1 MAPGPAQK
9 GSAHVDKKE
18 LPPLIPTEEVNSQ
31 EPSVPHRID
40 LTPEEEDKVSALAE
54 GVLDFLES
62 KFAKDTIF
70 FSRYREDFER
80 RIRDSKHFIS
90 LMREVYSA
98 RRFSPV
104 FFAYEERVPRLT
116 ENGAALQELLLAV
129 PNHGLADKEYRTR
142 QLTAAVASVEP
153 LRKEYLE
160 ARAGLPDA
168 RTRALWERIESYT
181 TIPDESTLRAWLV
194 EAGYS
199 NDDAPMLR
207 EFARFYPNL
216 LQTKKNLNE
225 AVLEVDIL
233 LLRGFYRWLLDFKYV
248 LRAHPFKVTPE
259 LSLSH
264 VKFREQLRDDF
275 QKADPDFSTYL
286 QELVPKNP
294 EYARLQ
300 KGLQHYKRLRD
311 EGEIDK
317 INIRWNLQKGQ
328 KGDRIKLLS
337 RRLVLEG
344 YLAAEHDTT
353 RFNGNVLDAVKLY
366 QRKHQLRVS
375 GRLDSSTRGSINL
388 SMATRVKQ
396 IELGL
401 QRWRESSINI
411 DNPSYYFRVNIPQF
425 ELEVWENDERIRVH
439 RIVVG
444 NRNEETSIERRQRGQ
459 FNFTPLLEKQVTT
472 VVLNPLWFPP
482 PRLQKEL
489 LADMVREPDFF
500 EKNNYGIKMK
510 DDGSE
515 IIFQKA
521 GPDNALG
528 LVKFLFPNE
537 HHVYLHDTP
546 AKALFERPI
555 RSYSHGCMRL
565 DKPLDLARHVLERFN
580 QMDEDDVKE
589 ILEKEKEH
597 YIKLKTPIPI
607 YVEYNSVGADEEG
620 WVHFYIDIY
629 KYDLAYWENRLPV
642 ELAEDLTSAEIKR
655 LTKTGD
661 ATNAA
666 IDSLDEPGADDGVVP
681 GP

>member
-1 MAPGPAQK
+1 
-9 GSAHVDKKE
+9 VD
-18 LPPLIPTEEVNSQ
+18 
-31 EPSVPHRID
+31 
-40 LTPEEEDKVSALAE
+40 
-54 GVLDFLES
+54 
-62 KFAKDTIF
+62 
-70 FSRYREDFER
+70 
-80 RIRDSKHFIS
+80 
-90 LMREVYSA
+90 
-98 RRFSPV
+98 
-104 FFAYEERVPRLT
+104 
-116 ENGAALQELLLAV
+116 
-129 PNHGLADKEYRTR
+129 
-142 QLTAAVASVEP
+142 
-153 LRKEYLE
+153 
-160 ARAGLPDA
+160 
-168 RTRALWERIESYT
+168 
-181 TIPDESTLRAWLV
+181 
-194 EAGYS
+194 AGYS
-199 NDDAPMLR
+199 NDDAPILR

-216 LQTKKNLNE
+216 LQTKKNLNQ
-225 AVLEVDIL
+225 AVQEVDIL

-275 QKADPDFSTYL
+275 QKADPDFASYL
-286 QELVPKNP
+286 RALSPTNP

-317 INIRWNLQKGQ
+317 INIRWNLKKGQ
-328 KGDRIKLLS
+328 KGDRVKLLC
-337 RRLVLEG
+337 RRLILEG
-344 YLAAEHDTT
+344 YLAAEHDTS
-353 RFNGNVLDAVKLY
+353 RFNNNVLEAVKLY

-375 GRLDSSTRGSINL
+375 GRTDASTRGSINV
-388 SMATRVKQ
+388 SMSKRVKQ

-401 QRWRESSINI
+401 LRWRESAINI
-411 DNPSYYFRVNIPQF
+411 DTPSYYFRVNIPQF
-425 ELEVWENDERIRVH
+425 ELEVWDNNERIRVH

-444 NRNEETSIERRQRGQ
+444 NRNEETSIERRQRGH
-459 FNFTPLLEKQVTT
+459 FNHTPLLEKKVTT

-489 LADMVREPDFF
+489 LEDMVREPDFF

-546 AKALFERPI
+546 AKPLFDRPI

-565 DKPLDLARHVLERFN
+565 DQPLDLARHVLKRFN
-580 QMDEDDVKE
+580 AMDEDDIEK
-589 ILEKEKEH
+589 ILEKAKEH

-642 ELAEDLTSAEIKR
+642 ELAEDLTSTEIKR
-655 LTKTGD
+655 LRQSSETTD
-661 ATNAA
+661 AA
-666 IDSLDEPGADDGVVP
+666 LDDLEDGGDDGVVP